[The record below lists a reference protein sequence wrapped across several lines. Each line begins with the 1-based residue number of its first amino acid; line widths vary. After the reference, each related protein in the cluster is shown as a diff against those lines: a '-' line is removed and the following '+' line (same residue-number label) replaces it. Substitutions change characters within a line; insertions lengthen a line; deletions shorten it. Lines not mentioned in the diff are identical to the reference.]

1 MEETQRSDLKEMAD
15 TKVEIDELKEQLN
28 DQIK

>member
-15 TKVEIDELKEQLN
+15 TKVEIDELKE
-28 DQIK
+28 